1 MMMFK
6 LITIVLSFACS
17 ATVLLANDQLNYR
30 YISAN
35 NVTIEK
41 FKTWTAQIDRHPT
54 ECWAVSKPRDSE
66 TGYRATLKSA
76 HRTELFYSFGGGRE
90 PLGQMSFYLGNYT
103 NNIKIYLLSSG
114 ETFEL
119 FEIGS
124 WAFNHPHQDES
135 LYESLISS
143 RSVTIM
149 LVNAKG
155 PLTHLSLSLDGFRSA
170 ISTANWAC
178 SDTNVWTNLAQ
189 KD

>member
-6 LITIVLSFACS
+6 FITIVLTLACS
-17 ATVLLANDQLNYR
+17 ATILLANDQLNYR
-30 YISAN
+30 YISAD
-35 NVTIEK
+35 NVTIER

-54 ECWAVSKPRDSE
+54 ECWAVSKPSDPKS
-66 TGYRATLKSA
+66 GYRATLKSV

-114 ETFEL
+114 KTFEL

-135 LYESLISS
+135 LYESLVSS

-155 PLTHLSLSLDGFRSA
+155 ALTHLSLSLDGFRSA
-170 ISTANWAC
+170 ILTANWAC